1 MQKDFKLD
9 TTQYKNLK
17 FLVYFVICLVFLLVL
32 QVVWTEQPSV
42 NEDMT
47 CKKNTTDQ
55 EIFLN
60 NG

>member
-17 FLVYFVICLVFLLVL
+17 FLVFFVICLVFLLVL

-42 NEDMT
+42 HEDMT
-47 CKKNTTDQ
+47 CEKNTIDQ